1 MSQNRKFRMTR
12 QRQVILQEINKVDTH
27 PTAGEVY
34 EMVRRRLPHISLGT
48 VYRNLDILSEC
59 GMIQKLELGGGQK
72 RFDGC
77 TEKHYHIRC
86 IRCGRVGDLTT
97 PKTLDIENAF
107 GGKSDYEIV
116 GHRLELLGLCPK
128 CKKERRDQRK
138 RITGGH
144 GKEVQVPG
152 KGRGCSPKPIE
163 IENSESTFCKEKQDG

>member
-1 MSQNRKFRMTR
+1 LSQNRKLRMTH
-12 QRQVILQEINKVDTH
+12 QRQVILEEIKKVDTH
-27 PTAGEVY
+27 PTADEVY
-34 EMVRRRLPHISLGT
+34 EMVRRRLRHISLST
-48 VYRNLDILSEC
+48 VYRNLDILSEY

-72 RFDGC
+72 RFDGR

-97 PKTLDIENAF
+97 TKTLDIENAL

-128 CKKERRDQRK
+128 CKNEKQDQRK

-144 GKEVQVPG
+144 GSEV
-152 KGRGCSPKPIE
+152 
-163 IENSESTFCKEKQDG
+163 